1 MLPVLDQLLGT
12 FFEHLKNMYLTWIA
26 SVDKKVGDF
35 RKLGVVDSAKFA
47 YSGRF
52 ALVPCTVYLVFSRN
66 AIILKQIRFFWGISW
81 ASGGVVEPRP
91 FVECLPSH
99 GAAADRGKARDP

>member
-47 YSGRF
+47 YSRRF
-52 ALVPCTVYLVFSRN
+52 ALVPCTVYLVDTISCGF
-66 AIILKQIRFFWGISW
+66 QPIRKKIESN
-81 ASGGVVEPRP
+81 
-91 FVECLPSH
+91 
-99 GAAADRGKARDP
+99 

>member
-12 FFEHLKNMYLTWIA
+12 FFELLKNIHLPWIA

-47 YSGRF
+47 YSRRF
-52 ALVPCTVYLVFSRN
+52 ALVPCTVYLVYNVTEINTVLQRN
-66 AIILKQIRFFWGISW
+66 LN
-81 ASGGVVEPRP
+81 
-91 FVECLPSH
+91 H
-99 GAAADRGKARDP
+99 

>member
-12 FFEHLKNMYLTWIA
+12 FFELLKNMYLTWIA

-47 YSGRF
+47 YSRRF
-52 ALVPCTVYLVFSRN
+52 ALVPCTVYLVLIQKDFET
-66 AIILKQIRFFWGISW
+66 KMKTHGVFFELWS
-81 ASGGVVEPRP
+81 
-91 FVECLPSH
+91 L
-99 GAAADRGKARDP
+99 DR

>member
-12 FFEHLKNMYLTWIA
+12 FFELLKNMYLTWIA

-47 YSGRF
+47 YSRRF
-52 ALVPCTVYLVFSRN
+52 ALVPCTVYLVILLICAPKVLCDVFQQNRTETKVFSE
-66 AIILKQIRFFWGISW
+66 LSVF
-81 ASGGVVEPRP
+81 
-91 FVECLPSH
+91 
-99 GAAADRGKARDP
+99 

>member
-52 ALVPCTVYLVFSRN
+52 ALVPCTVYLV
-66 AIILKQIRFFWGISW
+66 IIMKTCFETIS
-81 ASGGVVEPRP
+81 GNPQVYPRP
-91 FVECLPSH
+91 T
-99 GAAADRGKARDP
+99 

>member
-12 FFEHLKNMYLTWIA
+12 FFELLKNMYLTWIA

-47 YSGRF
+47 YSRRF
-52 ALVPCTVYLVFSRN
+52 ALVPCTVYLVISRVETQ
-66 AIILKQIRFFWGISW
+66 AFTKSLSALLRSF
-81 ASGGVVEPRP
+81 GGE
-91 FVECLPSH
+91 
-99 GAAADRGKARDP
+99 

>member
-12 FFEHLKNMYLTWIA
+12 FFELLKNMYLTWMA

-47 YSGRF
+47 YSRRF
-52 ALVPCTVYLVFSRN
+52 ALVPCTVYLV
-66 AIILKQIRFFWGISW
+66 
-81 ASGGVVEPRP
+81 GGTT
-91 FVECLPSH
+91 LW
-99 GAAADRGKARDP
+99 RGKIFGQ